1 MFPWSKPVARPKLKK
16 EHFYI
21 RVAPVPPIPSYI
33 LSAHERYLAA
43 KEELLEKKSTAE
55 EKLRTM
61 QSSLNA
67 RVSSEEGKYRAP
79 GKKDDTVT
87 LAKSIELSKQ
97 LQLLSSL
104 SQELDTLINDNRSN
118 EEYMTLHAKMEESY
132 IATKALEEESRRS
145 WATLYSNSSVCQKN

>member
-1 MFPWSKPVARPKLKK
+1 MFSWSKPVARPKLKK

-33 LSAHERYLAA
+33 LALHERYLAA
-43 KEELLEKKSTAE
+43 KEALLEKKSTAE
-55 EKLRTM
+55 EKLRSM
-61 QSSLNA
+61 QVSLNA
-67 RVSSEEGKYRAP
+67 RVSSDQGKYRAP

-97 LQLLSSL
+97 IELLSSIG
-104 SQELDTLINDNRSN
+104 QELDALVNENRSN
-118 EEYMTLHAKMEESY
+118 EEYMSMHATMEESY

-145 WATLYSNSSVCQKN
+145 WATLYSSACQKN